1 MKEVNGDLIRM
12 AMEGQFDV
20 FIHGCNCYCQM
31 GKGIALSIKDKFP
44 EAYKADCKT
53 KKAANE
59 KLGSYY

>member
-20 FIHGCNCYCQM
+20 IMGVTGYRQM
-31 GKGIALSIKDKFP
+31 GKGIALSIKGKFP
-44 EAYKADCKT
+44 EAYKADCET

-59 KLGSYY
+59 KLGTYY